1 MKLLIVDDSM
11 FIRILI
17 KQALDTGGF
26 EPLEIKEAGN
36 AEDALP
42 LLREFK
48 PDMLILDLNLPGM
61 SGMQLIETIKKEGLK
76 IRYGV
81 VTSNRDQEVNQ
92 KAREAGAAFFISK
105 PFTKNSFLETLKGSL
120 H

>member
-1 MKLLIVDDSM
+1 MKVLIVDDSM

-26 EPLEIKEAGN
+26 KPLEIKEAGN

-48 PDMLILDLNLPGM
+48 PDMMILDLNLPGM
-61 SGMQLIETIKKEGLK
+61 SGMELIEAVKKEGLK
-76 IRYGV
+76 IKYGV
-81 VTSNRDQEVNQ
+81 VTSNRDQAVNQ
-92 KAREAGAAFFISK
+92 KAKEAGAAFFIAK
-105 PFTKNSFLETLKGSL
+105 PFTKNSFLDALKGSL
-120 H
+120 S